1 MGILDKIVE
10 AKSQRLASAMQ
21 RHPLSELRTRLSG
34 AEPPR
39 DFAGALTRPGNEGI
53 RLIAEVKRASPS
65 MGIIREDFDP
75 EAIARAYRPRV
86 DAISV
91 LTEEDYFRGHLSY
104 LSVAREASGKPVLRK
119 DFLFHEYQLVE
130 ARAFGADAV
139 LLIDAILDG
148 SQPAEYLHLA
158 RELGLAVLYEV
169 HTARELERALT
180 IEVPVIGINNRD
192 FTTMTVDLNTTLE
205 LLEEIPPGKT
215 VVSESGISSREH
227 IRTVDEAGVDAVL
240 IGTTFMKSADIAV
253 KMDELFG
260 KNSPGGHSPSP

>member
-10 AKSQRLASAMQ
+10 AKSRRLASAMQ

-39 DFAGALTRPGNEGI
+39 DFAGTLRRPGNEGI

-65 MGIIREDFDP
+65 MGLIREDFDP
-75 EAIARAYRPRV
+75 EAIALAYRHRA

-91 LTEEDYFRGHLSY
+91 LTEEDY
-104 LSVAREASGKPVLRK
+104 KPVLRK
-119 DFLFHEYQLVE
+119 DFLFHEYQLIE

-148 SQPAEYLHLA
+148 SQAPEYLHLA

-169 HTARELERALT
+169 HTRRELERALT
-180 IEVPVIGINNRD
+180 IEAPVIGINNRD
-192 FTTMTVDLNTTLE
+192 LTTMTVDLSTTLT
-205 LLEEIPPGKT
+205 LLKEMPPGKT
-215 VVSESGISSREH
+215 VVSESGIGSREQ
-227 IRTVDEAGVDAVL
+227 IRTVEDTGVDAVL
-240 IGTTFMKSADIAV
+240 IGTTFMKAADIAA
-253 KMDELFG
+253 KIDELFG
-260 KNSPGGHSPSP
+260 KSGGHSPAR